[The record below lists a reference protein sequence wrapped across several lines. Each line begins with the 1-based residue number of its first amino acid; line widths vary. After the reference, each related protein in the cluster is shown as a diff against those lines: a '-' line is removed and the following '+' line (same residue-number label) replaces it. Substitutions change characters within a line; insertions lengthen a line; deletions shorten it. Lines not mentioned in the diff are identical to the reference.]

1 MFHKVASSGVL
12 LAISATIVAC
22 ELAMKSIGQLPFWSD
37 LGQIYGAEWVSEA
50 LSITSRSGI
59 RWKTSFD
66 VLPSYKMPTV
76 S

>member
-37 LGQIYGAEWVSEA
+37 LGQTYGAAWVSET
-50 LSITSRSGI
+50 LSITSLSGI